1 MEVYLDNSAT
11 TRTFPEVAELMT
23 KIMCEDYGNPSSL
36 HMKGVEAEKYLRYA
50 KETLARI
57 LKVEE
62 RELLFTSGGTESDN
76 MALIGCAGS
85 AAGAFCG
92 ILVNT
97 KLTTYRLEQLE
108 KKVDKHNTVIER
120 TFKLEEAQ
128 AVMQEQ
134 IKVANHRIEDLERE
148 VKE

>member
-1 MEVYLDNSAT
+1 MAT
-11 TRTFPEVAELMT
+11 EIIVAQ
-23 KIMCEDYGNPSSL
+23 
-36 HMKGVEAEKYLRYA
+36 
-50 KETLARI
+50 
-57 LKVEE
+57 
-62 RELLFTSGGTESDN
+62 
-76 MALIGCAGS
+76 IGCAGI

-148 VKE
+148 EKE